1 MEGYEQGK
9 PEVLGDRIV
18 SVSFVHHKSRIDW
31 AGIEPVSPRWK
42 AGD

>member
-9 PEVLGDRIV
+9 PEELGDRIV
-18 SVSFVHHKSRIDW
+18 SVLFVHHKSRIDW
-31 AGIEPVSPRWK
+31 GGIETAPPRWK